1 MNIPPP
7 IKGSGGHRNIYRAV
21 KFLKEFGHDITVYYT
36 DINENADLIKRRVS
50 RWFYNMSDTQFI
62 HYEGTLG
69 YHDVCIAT
77 WWKTAYDLLDNIDKI
92 KYYK

>member
-1 MNIPPP
+1 
-7 IKGSGGHRNIYRAV
+7 
-21 KFLKEFGHDITVYYT
+21 
-36 DINENADLIKRRVS
+36 
-50 RWFYNMSDTQFI
+50 MSDTQFI

-92 KYYK
+92 KYPFYFVQDFEPWFPRCPQITF